1 MVTIIEILVEHFV
14 QNLKVFEQ
22 TIRKFG
28 QKQETFCKITVSSV
42 KITNSYLFILIKIM
56 DICVV

>member
-1 MVTIIEILVEHFV
+1 MYGEDHLKDGHNYRDLVEHFV

-42 KITNSYLFILIKIM
+42 KITNSYLFI
-56 DICVV
+56 